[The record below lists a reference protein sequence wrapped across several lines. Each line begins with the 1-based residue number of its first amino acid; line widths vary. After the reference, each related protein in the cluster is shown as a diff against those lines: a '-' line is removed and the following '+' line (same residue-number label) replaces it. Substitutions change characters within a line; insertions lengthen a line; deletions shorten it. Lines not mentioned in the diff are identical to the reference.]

1 MRRAGRVIGAVDGQ
15 TRGDGRGSARR
26 RLQRSQRRLAAQS
39 TPTPPPAAAGGN
51 TSIAHVEV
59 GSGPQ
64 AGTYDATGPK
74 IDCNTAKDGS
84 GATYQ
89 DLTKTDGLSGLTF
102 ISGEGGATPAKIYF
116 QAYFGEV
123 SASQP
128 ILEISTLDPATA
140 KGKATA
146 QLEDKGA
153 TIKWTLD
160 GSTADGVT
168 IKATIECGPVDRR

>member
-1 MRRAGRVIGAVDGQ
+1 M
-15 TRGDGRGSARR
+15 
-26 RLQRSQRRLAAQS
+26 
-39 TPTPPPAAAGGN
+39 
-51 TSIAHVEV
+51 
-59 GSGPQ
+59 
-64 AGTYDATGPK
+64 
-74 IDCNTAKDGS
+74 
-84 GATYQ
+84 
-89 DLTKTDGLSGLTF
+89 TF